1 MASSQNSDKKV
12 PAKRPDGTT
21 SFITNQTKEKS
32 PDTADANIIPNLTL
46 RTLNAN
52 KRYIDQVKSHHQQ
65 HQQHNINQT
74 ALPEEII
81 IKQYPDPTCRVC
93 YPEPKKNML
102 SVKFHNF
109 SSTGFDL
116 YTASVTIIVTQCISL
131 MKQ

>member
-1 MASSQNSDKKV
+1 MASPQNSDKKV

-21 SFITNQTKEKS
+21 SFITNQTKGKS
-32 PDTADANIIPNLTL
+32 PDTADANIVPNLTL

-52 KRYIDQVKSHHQQ
+52 KKYIDQVKSHHQQ

-81 IKQYPDPTCRVC
+81 KQYPDPTCRVC

-102 SVKFHNF
+102 SVEFCNF
-109 SSTGFDL
+109 WFNWF
-116 YTASVTIIVTQCISL
+116 
-131 MKQ
+131 